1 MAAMA
6 REIIGAVYL
15 RKRACAWQTRAMP
28 TAQIKRPR
36 GRPRDPDIEPRVY
49 AAALDVYSER
59 GWHGFSLEAVGRAA
73 GVGQAALYRR
83 WSNKEE
89 VLAKAVAWAEVPWPH
104 IDSGE
109 SREDLLAVGRHLLRS
124 YRTPNGVVGLRMML
138 DARTNPGLADL
149 FTSRLADA
157 SADEVKGIV
166 RRVMQRGDLR
176 PPASVGS
183 ALQILIGG
191 TLSHVLLNPTT
202 TSADTLSAADER
214 FLRRL
219 VGSLV
224 S

>member
-1 MAAMA
+1 
-6 REIIGAVYL
+6 
-15 RKRACAWQTRAMP
+15 MP

-49 AAALDVYSER
+49 AAALEVYSER
-59 GWHGFSLEAVGRAA
+59 GWYGFSLEAVGRAA
-73 GVGQAALYRR
+73 GVGQAAMYRR
-83 WSNKEE
+83 WSSKEE
-89 VLAKAVAWAEVPWPH
+89 VLAKAVTWAEVPWPH

-109 SREDLLAVGRHLLRS
+109 SREDLLAVARHLLRS
-124 YRTPNGVVGLRMML
+124 YRTPNGVVGLRMVL
-138 DARTNPGLADL
+138 DARTNPDLANL

-157 SADEVKGIV
+157 GADEVKGIV

-183 ALQILIGG
+183 ALQTLIGG

-202 TSADTLSAADER
+202 GSAGALSAADER
-214 FLRRL
+214 YLRRL

-224 S
+224 T